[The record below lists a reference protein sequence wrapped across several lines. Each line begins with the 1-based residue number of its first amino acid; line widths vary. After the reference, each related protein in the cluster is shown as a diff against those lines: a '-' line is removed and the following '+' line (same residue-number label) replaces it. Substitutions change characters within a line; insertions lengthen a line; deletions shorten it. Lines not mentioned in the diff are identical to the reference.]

1 LTNQTVEAM
10 LRGGVPVPTI
20 LTAIKT
26 AENIQICLNPR
37 GNIFQYIC
45 YQAGW
50 LGGANV
56 GLPDRLSAIPPRSKR
71 HNRVWC
77 ALVYSGVMST
87 TIIGAEAIRRSIS
100 LPAEMA
106 ETLERIAAAR
116 HVSAN
121 RAIIDLLSDA
131 ITAYEQ
137 RRAIFLELADRFQ
150 KSTDP
155 AETERLRDELAN
167 MTFGH

>member
-1 LTNQTVEAM
+1 M
-10 LRGGVPVPTI
+10 
-20 LTAIKT
+20 
-26 AENIQICLNPR
+26 
-37 GNIFQYIC
+37 
-45 YQAGW
+45 
-50 LGGANV
+50 
-56 GLPDRLSAIPPRSKR
+56 
-71 HNRVWC
+71 
-77 ALVYSGVMST
+77 
-87 TIIGAEAIRRSIS
+87 S

-106 ETLERIAAAR
+106 EKLDSIAEAR

-121 RAIIDLLSDA
+121 RAIIDLLTDA

-137 RRAIFLELADRFQ
+137 RRKTFLELADRFQ

>member
-1 LTNQTVEAM
+1 
-10 LRGGVPVPTI
+10 
-20 LTAIKT
+20 
-26 AENIQICLNPR
+26 
-37 GNIFQYIC
+37 
-45 YQAGW
+45 
-50 LGGANV
+50 
-56 GLPDRLSAIPPRSKR
+56 
-71 HNRVWC
+71 
-77 ALVYSGVMST
+77 MST
-87 TIIGAEAIRRSIS
+87 TLVGTEAIRRSIS

-106 ETLERIAAAR
+106 EKLDSIAAAR

-121 RAIIDLLSDA
+121 RAIVDLLSDA

-137 RRAIFLELADRFQ
+137 RRTIFLDLADRFQ

>member
-1 LTNQTVEAM
+1 M
-10 LRGGVPVPTI
+10 
-20 LTAIKT
+20 
-26 AENIQICLNPR
+26 
-37 GNIFQYIC
+37 
-45 YQAGW
+45 
-50 LGGANV
+50 
-56 GLPDRLSAIPPRSKR
+56 
-71 HNRVWC
+71 
-77 ALVYSGVMST
+77 YSGDIIT
-87 TIIGAEAIRRSIS
+87 TLVGSDVIRRSIS
-100 LPAEMA
+100 LPAEIA
-106 ETLERIAAAR
+106 EKLDGIAAAR

-121 RAIIDLLSDA
+121 RAIVDLLVDA

>member
-1 LTNQTVEAM
+1 MGTTL
-10 LRGGVPVPTI
+10 
-20 LTAIKT
+20 
-26 AENIQICLNPR
+26 
-37 GNIFQYIC
+37 
-45 YQAGW
+45 
-50 LGGANV
+50 V
-56 GLPDRLSAIPPRSKR
+56 GSD
-71 HNRVWC
+71 
-77 ALVYSGVMST
+77 
-87 TIIGAEAIRRSIS
+87 AIRRSIS

-106 ETLERIAAAR
+106 EKLDSIAGAR

-121 RAIIDLLSDA
+121 RAIIDLLADA

>member
-1 LTNQTVEAM
+1 
-10 LRGGVPVPTI
+10 
-20 LTAIKT
+20 
-26 AENIQICLNPR
+26 
-37 GNIFQYIC
+37 
-45 YQAGW
+45 
-50 LGGANV
+50 
-56 GLPDRLSAIPPRSKR
+56 
-71 HNRVWC
+71 
-77 ALVYSGVMST
+77 MST
-87 TIIGAEAIRRSIS
+87 TLVGAEAIRRSIS

-106 ETLERIAAAR
+106 EKLDSIAVAR

-137 RRAIFLELADRFQ
+137 RRTIFLDLADRFQ